1 MQPPLW
7 PQLLLQVIL
16 IAINAYFAA
25 TEIAVISLNEAVIRH
40 QAEEGDKK
48 AARLLHIV
56 EQPTGFL
63 STIQIGITLAGF
75 LGSAFAADNL
85 AGRLSQWFAAQYAL
99 TAAAEAAVHTLS
111 VILITIILS
120 FFTLVFGE
128 LVPKRVAMKKSEQ
141 VARFTCGVVA
151 FLAAVMRPLIWL
163 LTVSTNAVLR
173 LVHIDPNEEDD
184 EVSEEGIRMM
194 VDIGEEKGA
203 IQAGE
208 KEMIENIFEFD
219 NMTAGDVMIHRTD
232 MVMLWVDDTAE
243 EIAQDTSRDGVE
255 LYYLPAEGAQ
265 ANQKYA
271 LVIGG
276 NAIVVSAEIREG
288 ISTAW
293 NLHEM
298 GYPVFVLR
306 YRIGMKA
313 SNNAPLQ
320 DVVRAVQYIT
330 EHAGQFGVQAEDYA
344 IVSYSSG
351 GQIAGLFGT
360 DAVGYKNYGLPKP
373 GAMLLGYPVNTFLE
387 FKPVYNILLDPGV
400 CKQRYYKMTLSD
412 YITPDY
418 PPTYHWYG
426 KNDMTLMTMC
436 WSAQGPVLEKALA
449 RNHVT
454 HIYHVYDDAPHA
466 VAAGKGTDAEGWLN
480 EAVAF
485 WEEQVG

>member
-1 MQPPLW
+1 MSSDHIWPILFFVSLAGNLILLFYRPL
-7 PQLLLQVIL
+7 L
-16 IAINAYFAA
+16 
-25 TEIAVISLNEAVIRH
+25 
-40 QAEEGDKK
+40 
-48 AARLLHIV
+48 RLL
-56 EQPTGFL
+56 
-63 STIQIGITLAGF
+63 
-75 LGSAFAADNL
+75 
-85 AGRLSQWFAAQYAL
+85 RR
-99 TAAAEAAVHTLS
+99 
-111 VILITIILS
+111 
-120 FFTLVFGE
+120 GE
-128 LVPKRVAMKKSEQ
+128 
-141 VARFTCGVVA
+141 
-151 FLAAVMRPLIWL
+151 
-163 LTVSTNAVLR
+163 
-173 LVHIDPNEEDD
+173 
-184 EVSEEGIRMM
+184 EVSEDEIMAM
-194 VDIGEEKGA
+194 VEEGEESGA
-203 IQAGE
+203 IERNE
-208 KEMIENIFEFD
+208 KELIENVFEF
-219 NMTAGDVMIHRTD
+219 NNTTAEDVMIHRTD

>member
-1 MQPPLW
+1 MTFPL
-7 PQLLLQVIL
+7 
-16 IAINAYFAA
+16 Y
-25 TEIAVISLNEAVIRH
+25 
-40 QAEEGDKK
+40 
-48 AARLLHIV
+48 
-56 EQPTGFL
+56 
-63 STIQIGITLAGF
+63 
-75 LGSAFAADNL
+75 
-85 AGRLSQWFAAQYAL
+85 
-99 TAAAEAAVHTLS
+99 
-111 VILITIILS
+111 
-120 FFTLVFGE
+120 
-128 LVPKRVAMKKSEQ
+128 
-141 VARFTCGVVA
+141 
-151 FLAAVMRPLIWL
+151 
-163 LTVSTNAVLR
+163 
-173 LVHIDPNEEDD
+173 
-184 EVSEEGIRMM
+184 
-194 VDIGEEKGA
+194 
-203 IQAGE
+203 
-208 KEMIENIFEFD
+208 
-219 NMTAGDVMIHRTD
+219 
-232 MVMLWVDDTAE
+232 TAE

-255 LYYLPAEGAQ
+255 LYYLPAEGEQ

-426 KNDMTLMTMC
+426 KNDLTLMTMC

-480 EAVAF
+480 EAAAF

>member
-1 MQPPLW
+1 MRKRLRTVMFGIGLMILLAQP
-7 PQLLLQVIL
+7 
-16 IAINAYFAA
+16 AF
-25 TEIAVISLNEAVIRH
+25 
-40 QAEEGDKK
+40 AEELGQANITPRTKMAEIRSNPSIVGAGIYTYSLDQDRGLDRMYWDVQPLS
-48 AARLLHIV
+48 RLSNHWTA
-56 EQPTGFL
+56 QD
-63 STIQIGITLAGF
+63 
-75 LGSAFAADNL
+75 AADGLNYL
-85 AGRLSQWFAAQYAL
+85 IRTYNAGQ
-99 TAAAEAAVHTLS
+99 
-111 VILITIILS
+111 
-120 FFTLVFGE
+120 
-128 LVPKRVAMKKSEQ
+128 RVT
-141 VARFTCGVVA
+141 F
-151 FLAAVMRPLIWL
+151 PLY
-163 LTVSTNAVLR
+163 
-173 LVHIDPNEEDD
+173 
-184 EVSEEGIRMM
+184 
-194 VDIGEEKGA
+194 
-203 IQAGE
+203 
-208 KEMIENIFEFD
+208 
-219 NMTAGDVMIHRTD
+219 
-232 MVMLWVDDTAE
+232 TAE

-400 CKQRYYKMTLSD
+400 ASCIVRDVRKLSLEIMLSTLRHYIDQRRL
-412 YITPDY
+412 
-418 PPTYHWYG
+418 
-426 KNDMTLMTMC
+426 
-436 WSAQGPVLEKALA
+436 
-449 RNHVT
+449 
-454 HIYHVYDDAPHA
+454 
-466 VAAGKGTDAEGWLN
+466 
-480 EAVAF
+480 
-485 WEEQVG
+485 